1 MCSGLLWFLVRS
13 WQLNF
18 RGAGTVSVGLS
29 QALTYLAYR
38 QAGLYLASPLPRC
51 PEESRFTFTILGPP
65 GNSPGRLE
73 KSRGG
78 HRVTPAI
85 GQR

>member
-13 WQLNF
+13 WRLNF
-18 RGAGTVSVGLS
+18 GEAGTVSVGPS
-29 QALTYLAYR
+29 QALAYLAHR
-38 QAGLYLASPLPRC
+38 QAGLYLASPLPC
-51 PEESRFTFTILGPP
+51 WPEESRFTLTILGPP

-73 KSRGG
+73 KSRGS
-78 HRVTPAI
+78 HRVTLAA